1 MSPKQDSIPYAPL
14 PQDAPLQNVVVI
26 LPSYYRYPPYYH
38 CLRRC
43 LLFIASFLLVAAV
56 VFFLYPSDP
65 NLKLARIHLNHV
77 RFNTSPKLTLDLSFS
92 VTIKVQNRDFF
103 SLDYNSLLV
112 SIGYR
117 GRELGL
123 VSSNGGHVSARGSS
137 YVNAILDL
145 DGLEVIHDVIYLIGD
160 LSRGVI
166 PFDTDTRVKGDLG
179 VFFFKIP
186 LQGKV
191 SCEVDVNVNNQ
202 TIVRQDCHPE

>member
-1 MSPKQDSIPYAPL
+1 M
-14 PQDAPLQNVVVI
+14 
-26 LPSYYRYPPYYH
+26 
-38 CLRRC
+38 
-43 LLFIASFLLVAAV
+43 
-56 VFFLYPSDP
+56 
-65 NLKLARIHLNHV
+65 
-77 RFNTSPKLTLDLSFS
+77 
-92 VTIKVQNRDFF
+92 
-103 SLDYNSLLV
+103 
-112 SIGYR
+112 
-117 GRELGL
+117 
-123 VSSNGGHVSARGSS
+123 SARGSS